1 MGVPPLW
8 TLAVDPSL
16 TRTGWA
22 LFREQELIKSGAFV
36 SPPAK
41 LDLSAGVTVAE
52 RAARTARAL
61 FANLCVHATVK
72 FEPLDLIMEW
82 PQVYRATRSKGDPNG
97 LLGIAAICGA
107 LVALAQPTRVLMKTP
122 AEWIGQLPKAATK
135 KGALTSPRA
144 RRILGNLT
152 ESERDYLQRFDDVTH
167 DEIDAI
173 GLGLFALDRLK
184 PVKVFP
190 GASE

>member
-1 MGVPPLW
+1 MGVSLW

-22 LFREQELIKSGAFV
+22 LFRKGVLEGSGAIV
-36 SPPAK
+36 LPPAK
-41 LDLSAGVTVAE
+41 SKLAPKTVAA
-52 RAARTARAL
+52 RAARVAHGIMAKLPIYAAYDMTKL
-61 FANLCVHATVK
+61 
-72 FEPLDLIMEW
+72 ELIMEW

-107 LVALAQPTRVLMKTP
+107 LVALANPASVLMKTP
-122 AEWIGQLPKAATK
+122 AEWIGQLPKATTA

-152 ESERDYLQRFDDVTH
+152 HDEREYLRRSNEVTH

-173 GLGLFALDRLK
+173 GLGLYALDRLK

-190 GASE
+190 GATE

>member
-52 RAARTARAL
+52 RAARTARGL
-61 FANLCVHATVK
+61 FDGIVK
-72 FEPLDLIMEW
+72 YAISPPEPLALVMEW
-82 PQVYRATRSKGDPNG
+82 PQVYRATRSKGDPND

-107 LVALAQPTRVLMKTP
+107 LVAIAQPARVHMKTP
-122 AEWIGQLPKAATK
+122 AEWIGQLPKATTA

-152 ESERDYLQRFDDVTH
+152 ESEREYLNCFGDVTH